1 MVLSKTHRAF
11 FEAAHAMSQLS
22 DFPRIK
28 IGCVVTYGHR
38 IISTGFNSVK
48 TDPVQKKLNKY
59 RFSKDDSNTH
69 HALHAETMALKPLM
83 GRKDIDFK
91 NVVLYIARYSVDG
104 KPMLSRPCK
113 SCQQLLRELKIR
125 KCYYTNYGGY
135 TYEEFYSMEK

>member
-28 IGCVVTYGHR
+28 IGCVITYGHR
-38 IISTGFNSVK
+38 IISSGFNSMK
-48 TDPVQKKLNKY
+48 TDPIQKKLNKY
-59 RFSKDDSNTH
+59 RFSEDDSNTY

-113 SCQQLLRELKIR
+113 SCQQLMKDLGVR
-125 KCYYTNYGGY
+125 KCFYTNYGGY
-135 TYEEFYSMEK
+135 MYEEFYDMGG